1 MSNTKKLPLAGVK
14 VLDMTRVL
22 AGPFATMMLADFGA
36 EVIKIER
43 PEVGDDSREF
53 GPFVDGFSAYFASL
67 NRGKQ
72 SLTLELK
79 TPEGKAVFLD
89 LVKKVDVLVE
99 NFRPGTM
106 EKLGLGYEELKK
118 VNPRLIYAASSG
130 FGRTGP
136 YAHKAAYDMIVQG
149 MGGIMSITGEPG
161 RPPVR
166 VGASIGDITAGL
178 FTAYGIMTALYHRE
192 KTGLG
197 QLVDVAMLDCQV
209 AILENAIARY
219 AVTGKAPEP
228 LGTRHPSITP
238 FQAYK
243 TQDDWI
249 IVAVGNDQL
258 WAKFCKVIGREEL
271 IDDSRFIT
279 NAKRT
284 EHVEE
289 LGNILEEIFKTKSF
303 AQWMKELDAAGIPC
317 GPINTVDKLFNHPQI
332 NSREMLVKVKI
343 PQDKEIVAPGVP
355 VKLSETPGGVQGPA
369 PALGEHTDEILKT
382 LLGYT
387 EEKIA
392 SLKTKGAL

>member
-1 MSNTKKLPLAGVK
+1 MNNAKKLPLAGIK

-43 PEVGDDSREF
+43 PGTGDDSREF

-67 NRGKQ
+67 NRGKK

-118 VNPRLIYAASSG
+118 VNPGLIYAASSG
-130 FGRTGP
+130 FGQTGP

-228 LGTRHPSITP
+228 LGTRHPSIAP

-243 TQDDWI
+243 TQDEWI

-258 WAKFCKVIGREEL
+258 WSKFCKVIGREEL
-271 IDDSRFIT
+271 IDDGRFAT

-284 EHVEE
+284 ENVDE
-289 LGNILEEIFKTKSF
+289 LGKILEEVFKTRTF
-303 AQWMKELDAAGIPC
+303 AQWMVDLDAAGIPC
-317 GPINTVDKLFNHPQI
+317 GPINTVDKLFVHPQI
-332 NSREMLVKVKI
+332 NAREMLVKVKI
-343 PQDKEIVAPGVP
+343 PLEKEIVAPGVP
-355 VKLSETPGGVQGPA
+355 VKLSDTPGGIQGPA
-369 PALGEHTDEILKT
+369 PALGEHTEDILIN

-387 EEKIA
+387 KEKVT
-392 SLKTKGAL
+392 SLKSKDVI

>member
-67 NRGKQ
+67 NRGKK

-79 TPEGKAVFLD
+79 IPEGKAVFLD

-130 FGRTGP
+130 FGQTGP

-369 PALGEHTDEILKT
+369 PALGEHTDE
-382 LLGYT
+382 
-387 EEKIA
+387 
-392 SLKTKGAL
+392 